1 MKIMVCHD
9 ASRKSQLALEKAVGL
24 FKPQRPEI
32 ILITVVEGP
41 VDATSTNEE
50 SFRKWCEKRED
61 ELKTFASW
69 IVDQGLEVDAVLA
82 IGDPR
87 KMILEA
93 VKTKSPDILVVA
105 KRGGG
110 LMEQMVLGSV
120 SAFLV
125 RHASCPV
132 LVMHCEQGIFQG

>member
-1 MKIMVCHD
+1 MKIMFCHD
-9 ASRKSQLALEKAVGL
+9 SSKKAQDALDKTIEL
-24 FKPQRPEI
+24 FRPQQP
-32 ILITVVEGP
+32 LIMLLTVVEAP
-41 VDATSTNEE
+41 LDASSTNEE
-50 SFRKWCEKRED
+50 SFRKLCDRRQD
-61 ELKTFASW
+61 DLKTIGSW
-69 IVDQGLEVDAVLA
+69 VADQGLETDIIVA

-132 LVMHCEQGIFQG
+132 LVMHCEQGSL